1 MTRGES
7 CSLERKGSEVPL
19 ELLTRPGALRR
30 RTAWLAS
37 FPALASLQNREFRLL
52 WLGLIG
58 AFLGSWMQQVAMGWW
73 VFDKAHSAFL
83 LGLVNASGALPM
95 LLLSLVAGVAA
106 DRLDRRRLLM
116 ITRSV
121 QLVVVLTLA
130 TLIAFDW
137 ATVWHVLAISLVSG
151 VVFAFDIPARQSLV
165 PMLVERHQLM
175 NAMALNSAVW
185 NGSQI
190 LGPAVAGNLVGF
202 VGTAG
207 CLFMAACLS
216 LGIIVALMMMRI
228 PEGVQTARGD
238 SLLGSIKDGLKTVRA
253 DELVMSM
260 IAASAVIVI
269 FGMPYAV
276 FMPVFAGDVLN
287 VGASGLGFL
296 MAATGVG
303 ALIGAL
309 GLASLGDYEH
319 KGILLLAMGITF
331 SVALI
336 SFSASR
342 WFPLSLGLLT
352 VVGMSGTSAST
363 IMTTFVLSRVEAEFQ
378 GRVMSVL
385 MLAFGL
391 QPVGSIMF
399 GGMANMLGAP
409 LAVAAGATICLV
421 FIAGVFL
428 RRPSL
433 INAG

>member
-1 MTRGES
+1 VTRGES